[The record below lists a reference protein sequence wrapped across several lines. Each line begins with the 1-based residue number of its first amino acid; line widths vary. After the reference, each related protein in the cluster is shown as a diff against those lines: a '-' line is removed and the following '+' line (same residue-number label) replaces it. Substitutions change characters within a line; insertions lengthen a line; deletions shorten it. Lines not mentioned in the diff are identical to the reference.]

1 MTLNHSV
8 VYKTSNID
16 GFQSEKKKRI
26 RIECLEENFNV

>member
-16 GFQSEKKKRI
+16 GFQSEKKRI
-26 RIECLEENFNV
+26 RVECLEENFNV